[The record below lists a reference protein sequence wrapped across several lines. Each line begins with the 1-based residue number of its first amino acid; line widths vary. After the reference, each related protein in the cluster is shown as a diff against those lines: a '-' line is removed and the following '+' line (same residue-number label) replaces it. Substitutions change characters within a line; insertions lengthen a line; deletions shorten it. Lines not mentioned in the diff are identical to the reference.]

1 MKGAKIAIF
10 LIGDQNCNIL
20 KHRGRKVQ
28 FSLNVI
34 NNQGCQPL
42 ELSFKCLLL
51 IYNFRLLNR
60 LIYIN
65 SLFDKFL

>member
-28 FSLNVI
+28 FKRESSRE
-34 NNQGCQPL
+34 GAKGL
-42 ELSFKCLLL
+42 EG
-51 IYNFRLLNR
+51 R
-60 LIYIN
+60 
-65 SLFDKFL
+65 KFEEPRGDRDSRS